1 MKKLILFV
9 PLLYLFLSCSK
20 SDLPNTLFVNS
31 DKTYLALGDSYTFGE
46 AVLLEESFP
55 YQLVDKL
62 NASGIKTL
70 EPDVIAATGW
80 TSKNLIDGIKQVK
93 LKPKYDIVTL
103 LIGSNNQYLKYSKE
117 IFRKEFVELLNTA
130 VSHSS
135 GGRATVF
142 VFSLPD
148 WGVTPF
154 GQLKNPKEVSIE
166 IDAFNKII
174 EEESFNARVHFINIT
189 PESRIAGIDQTF
201 TSQDE
206 LHPSGKMYAD
216 WVKKLF
222 PLVKAELY

>member
-1 MKKLILFV
+1 MKRLILFLPFIYFFV
-9 PLLYLFLSCSK
+9 SCSK
-20 SDLPNTLFVNS
+20 TEIPKTLFQIS

-46 AVLLEESFP
+46 AVPQEDSFP
-55 YQLVDKL
+55 YQLVNQL
-62 NASGIKTL
+62 NSAGIKTL
-70 EPDVIAATGW
+70 KPEVVAETGW
-80 TSKNLIDGIKQVK
+80 TSKNLIDGISQSN

-117 IFRKEFVELLNTA
+117 SYRKELTYLINTA
-130 VSHSS
+130 VSHSV

-154 GQLKNPKEVSIE
+154 GQLKNPAEVSIE
-166 IDAFNKII
+166 IDAYNKII
-174 EEESFNARVHFINIT
+174 EEETFNARVHYVNIT
-189 PESRIAGIDQTF
+189 PESRFAGLDQTL

-206 LHPSGKMYAD
+206 LHPSGKMYAG

-222 PLVKAELY
+222 PLVKSELY